1 MEIQIEIKKGFPDL
15 YEENL
20 RKLIEEEGTVMEIKA
35 SEMLMD
41 IGNYIKFV
49 PLIMS
54 GMLKIMREDKD
65 GNELLLYYVKAGE
78 TCAMSLTCCMGDARS
93 NVRAIA
99 EEDTVIVAIPVRF
112 MDQWTNQYQSWKSFV
127 MHTYQ
132 KRFEELLATIDGIAF
147 QKLDDRLERALKQR
161 SEAAS
166 VKLLAVTHQELAT
179 ELNSSRE
186 VISRILK
193 QMEKRN
199 MVKLG
204 RNRIELL
211 Y

>member
-1 MEIQIEIKKGFPDL
+1 MEIQSELHNVFPDL

-20 RKLIEEEGTVMEIKA
+20 RNLIEKEGTLMELA
-35 SEMLMD
+35 QGEMLMD
-41 IGNYIKFV
+41 IGGYVKFV
-49 PLIMS
+49 PLIVS
-54 GMLKIMREDKD
+54 GLIKVMREDKE
-65 GNELLLYYVKAGE
+65 GNELLLYYLKPGE

-93 NVRAIA
+93 NVRAVA
-99 EEDTVIVAIPVRF
+99 EEDTVLIAIPVRL
-112 MDQWTNQYQSWKSFV
+112 MDHWTNNFQSWKSFV

-132 KRFEELLATIDGIAF
+132 RRFEELLSTIDSIAF
-147 QKLDDRLERALKQR
+147 QKLDDRLEAALKRR
-161 SEAAS
+161 SEAAG

-186 VISRILK
+186 VISRLLK

-199 MVKLG
+199 MVRLG

-211 Y
+211 N

>member
-1 MEIQIEIKKGFPDL
+1 MELKSVFPDL

-20 RKLIEEEGTVMEIKA
+20 RKKIEEEGTIMEIPEG
-35 SEMLMD
+35 EMLMD
-41 IGNYIKFV
+41 IGGFIKFV
-49 PLIMS
+49 PLVLEGS
-54 GMLKIMREDKD
+54 LRIMREDKD
-65 GNELLLYYVKAGE
+65 GNELLLYYVRKGE

-99 EEDTVIVAIPVRF
+99 EEATTVIAIPVRN
-112 MDQWTNQYQSWKSFV
+112 MDLWTNQYQSWKSFV

-147 QKLDDRLERALKQR
+147 QRLDDRLEKMLKAKSETMR
-161 SEAAS
+161 SNML
-166 VKLLAVTHQELAT
+166 VITHQELAT

-193 QMEKRN
+193 QMERRG
-199 MVKLG
+199 MLKLG
-204 RNRIELL
+204 RNKIELSK
-211 Y
+211 

>member
-1 MEIQIEIKKGFPDL
+1 MEIQIELKQGFPDL

-20 RKLIEEEGTVMEIKA
+20 RKSIEQEATVMEIPA
-35 SEMLMD
+35 GEMLMD

-54 GMLKIMREDKD
+54 GTLKIMREDKD

-99 EEDTVIVAIPVRF
+99 EEDTVILASPVRY

>member
-1 MEIQIEIKKGFPDL
+1 MELKSVFPDL

-20 RKLIEEEGTVMEIKA
+20 RKKIEEEGTIMEIPEG
-35 SEMLMD
+35 EMLMD
-41 IGNYIKFV
+41 IGGFIKFV
-49 PLIMS
+49 PLVLEGS
-54 GMLKIMREDKD
+54 LRIMREDKD
-65 GNELLLYYVKAGE
+65 GNELLLYYVRKGE

-99 EEDTVIVAIPVRF
+99 EEATTVIAIPVRN
-112 MDQWTNQYQSWKSFV
+112 MDLWTNQFQSWKSFV

-147 QKLDDRLERALKQR
+147 QRLDDRLEKVLKTK
-161 SEAAS
+161 SETIGS
-166 VKLLAVTHQELAT
+166 NMLVITHQELAT

-193 QMEKRN
+193 QMERRG
-199 MVKLG
+199 MLKLG
-204 RNRIELL
+204 RNKIELSK
-211 Y
+211 

>member
-1 MEIQIEIKKGFPDL
+1 MDLKSIFPDL

-20 RKLIEEEGTVMEIKA
+20 RKKIEEEGTIMEIPEG
-35 SEMLMD
+35 EMLMD
-41 IGNYIKFV
+41 IGGFIKFV
-49 PLIMS
+49 PLVLEGS
-54 GMLKIMREDKD
+54 LRIMREDKD
-65 GNELLLYYVKAGE
+65 GNELLLYYVRKGE

-99 EEDTVIVAIPVRF
+99 EEPTTIIAIPVRN
-112 MDQWTNQYQSWKSFV
+112 MDLWTNQYQSWKSFV

-147 QKLDDRLERALKQR
+147 QRLDDRLEKILKAK
-161 SEAAS
+161 SETVGS
-166 VKLLAVTHQELAT
+166 NMLVITHQELAT

-193 QMEKRN
+193 QMERRG
-199 MVKLG
+199 MLKLG
-204 RNRIELL
+204 RNKIELSK
-211 Y
+211 

>member
-1 MEIQIEIKKGFPDL
+1 MEIQIELKQGFPDL

-20 RKLIEEEGTVMEIKA
+20 RKSIEQEATVMEIPA
-35 SEMLMD
+35 GEMLMD

-54 GMLKIMREDKD
+54 GTLKIMREDKD

-99 EEDTVIVAIPVRF
+99 EEDTVILAIPVRY

-161 SEAAS
+161 SEAAG

-186 VISRILK
+186 VMSRILK
-193 QMEKRN
+193 QMERRN

>member
-1 MEIQIEIKKGFPDL
+1 MELKSIFPDL

-20 RKLIEEEGTVMEIKA
+20 RKKIEEEGTIMEILEG
-35 SEMLMD
+35 EMLMD
-41 IGNYIKFV
+41 IGGFIKFV
-49 PLIMS
+49 PLVLEGS
-54 GMLKIMREDKD
+54 LRIMREDKE
-65 GNELLLYYVKAGE
+65 GNELLLYYVRKGE

-99 EEDTVIVAIPVRF
+99 EEATTIIAIPVRN
-112 MDQWTNQYQSWKSFV
+112 MDLWTNQYQSWKSFV

-147 QKLDDRLERALKQR
+147 QRLDDRLEKMLKAKSDSTGSNTLQ
-161 SEAAS
+161 
-166 VKLLAVTHQELAT
+166 VTHQELAT

-193 QMEKRN
+193 QMERRG
-199 MVKLG
+199 MLKLG
-204 RNRIELL
+204 RNKIELSK
-211 Y
+211 

>member
-1 MEIQIEIKKGFPDL
+1 MELKSVFPDL

-20 RKLIEEEGTVMEIKA
+20 RKKIEEEGTIMEIPEG
-35 SEMLMD
+35 EMLMD
-41 IGNYIKFV
+41 IGGFIKFV
-49 PLIMS
+49 PLVLEGS
-54 GMLKIMREDKD
+54 LRIMREDKD
-65 GNELLLYYVKAGE
+65 GNELLLYYVRKGE

-99 EEDTVIVAIPVRF
+99 EEATTVIAIPVRN
-112 MDQWTNQYQSWKSFV
+112 MDLWTNQYQSWKSFV

-147 QKLDDRLERALKQR
+147 QRLDDRLEKVLKTK
-161 SEAAS
+161 SETIGS
-166 VKLLAVTHQELAT
+166 NMLVITHQELAT

-193 QMEKRN
+193 QMERRG
-199 MVKLG
+199 MLKLG
-204 RNRIELL
+204 RNKIELSK
-211 Y
+211 

>member
-1 MEIQIEIKKGFPDL
+1 MEIQIELKQGFPDL

-20 RKLIEEEGTVMEIKA
+20 RKLIEQEATVMEIEA
-35 SEMLMD
+35 GEMLMD
-41 IGNYIKFV
+41 IGSYIKFV

-54 GMLKIMREDKD
+54 GTLKIMREDKD

-99 EEDTVIVAIPVRF
+99 EEDTVILAIPVRF

-147 QKLDDRLERALKQR
+147 QKLDDRLERSLKQR
-161 SEAAS
+161 SEAAG

>member
-1 MEIQIEIKKGFPDL
+1 MELKSIFPDL

-20 RKLIEEEGTVMEIKA
+20 RKKIEEEGTIMEIPEG
-35 SEMLMD
+35 EMLMD
-41 IGNYIKFV
+41 IGGFIKFV
-49 PLIMS
+49 PLVLEGS
-54 GMLKIMREDKD
+54 LRIMREDKD
-65 GNELLLYYVKAGE
+65 GNELLLYYVRKGE

-99 EEDTVIVAIPVRF
+99 EEATTVIAIPVRN
-112 MDQWTNQYQSWKSFV
+112 MDLWTNQYQSWKSFV

-147 QKLDDRLERALKQR
+147 QRLDDRLEKMLKAKSETMR
-161 SEAAS
+161 SNML
-166 VKLLAVTHQELAT
+166 VITHQELAT

-193 QMEKRN
+193 QMERRG
-199 MVKLG
+199 MLKLG
-204 RNRIELL
+204 RNKIELSK
-211 Y
+211 